1 MRVLGIAGSLRRD
14 SHNRTLLRAAAT
26 LLPPTAEFVEY
37 EGLASLP
44 AYNEDID
51 TPLAPAPVAALR
63 RAIADA
69 NALIISTP
77 EYNGSVPGPLKNALD
92 WASRPWPDN
101 CLRGKHVYVIGASTG
116 LFGAVWA
123 QAEVRTVLTTI
134 GAKVIDQELPVG
146 EAQDAFDERGRLKDP
161 QLRDRLAKFVTTLLE
176 QATVPM
182 AA

>member
-1 MRVLGIAGSLRRD
+1 MGVLGIAGSLRRD

-51 TPLAPAPVAALR
+51 TPLAPAALR

-77 EYNGSVPGPLKNALD
+77 
-92 WASRPWPDN
+92 
-101 CLRGKHVYVIGASTG
+101 STTAP
-116 LFGAVWA
+116 FP
-123 QAEVRTVLTTI
+123 R
-134 GAKVIDQELPVG
+134 
-146 EAQDAFDERGRLKDP
+146 R
-161 QLRDRLAKFVTTLLE
+161 
-176 QATVPM
+176 
-182 AA
+182 